1 MRWWVSLVVSGS
13 LPLSF
18 FSCAPAVNGPSVVGT
33 APSASVSASTSTS
46 ALSGGAL
53 SGVTGGG
60 KVPMVLFPLGFDPAE
75 ERPLG
80 PGEKLYVGDGGE
92 RWIVREKEGSPM
104 QHEAAKQLAP
114 ESLVAARQVAE
125 GWVFLGVT
133 GTVFTAKT
141 PLGPLESQR
150 PAPKAFRA
158 VSAGKDAF
166 VGLTASGELHRSV
179 DRGKTWSEVS
189 LPTKHATTLLLS
201 STGQGLVLAPPL
213 VFATMDDGATFARV
227 ASPIGAIR
235 LRSGQNEAVLVE
247 GLGYFPGAKPGA
259 PPRLSLYT
267 TGTLEAGPK
276 ISAQTKGAHSLY
288 FPYDGPHL
296 AHAAAIA
303 DGKATLAAGVVYEP
317 FVDSSGDVPWWRLS
331 TYELGQSPSISTLGL
346 PPACAD
352 AFVSSAGALALVACV
367 ADADPDKPNSK
378 PQLIVTRT
386 EDRGKTWA
394 VEPLVEFE
402 GSLKRVRAIGKS
414 AVLLE
419 TDYFSPAPHGLWIRA
434 GKAKPVRVDLK
445 LGKDETAP
453 NFTQIVASEDGS
465 RVFATGSRTTK
476 NAEGDEV
483 TKQHLW
489 VSKDGGR
496 TFTSKPL
503 PDPEADNA
511 IVSEPVSLQV
521 EGTTATLMVPYDQRM
536 VRYAT
541 KDDGA
546 TFDRVFID
554 LEADQIS
561 MAGDRGLA
569 TTFDKAF
576 ETLDG
581 GRTWTKVTMPTKRRF
596 GFEALACAKTGC
608 VLGDRGVRLG
618 WELAGPGDVKPWK
631 PEAPKGPAKK
641 PSVGLP
647 IACTTGIKPAKLG
660 ALEHVQW
667 NDRRAFGVQ
676 RGEDGAFDV
685 VIAEANSAGE
695 AATRVATL
703 FGKGKA
709 KAKYTS
715 AVQATVDGVFVA
727 RAIPSE
733 TGGPTDVEVAFFT
746 AATNKVTTTTLP
758 KAVTFPKPVGKKPP
772 VTRLELHAA
781 VVAGFG
787 AYLYVGDKLHAIG
800 AAGKANLLPLPEKLP
815 FGENYRAI
823 HQAGVTQLVSFHP
836 VAGGLAAFVG
846 SLDDS
851 GKSFSPAFHGLAADA
866 IGAYGVTTLAG
877 APYLTVSIKA
887 TDGTEG
893 HAYALRI
900 DAKGTGDPLP
910 LTAASPL
917 AACAGNDPGLSWDQ
931 RSVSGVTVD
940 GKPRWGNFDLVMR
953 GTDKACVAGLVQPGS
968 EGLSASL
975 ATGGVVLKRVGKDLE
990 ARGLKC
996 KLP

>member
-1 MRWWVSLVVSGS
+1 MRWWVSFVAFGS

-18 FSCAPAVNGPSVVGT
+18 FSCAPAVNGPSVVGP
-33 APSASVSASTSTS
+33 APSTSTS
-46 ALSGGAL
+46 ASASTSALAGGAV

-75 ERPLG
+75 ERVLG

-114 ESLVAARQVAE
+114 ESLVAARQVPE

-141 PLGPLESQR
+141 PLGPLDSQR
-150 PAPKAFRA
+150 PAPRAFRA

-166 VGLTASGELHRSV
+166 VGLTPSGELHRSV
-179 DRGKTWSEVS
+179 DRGKTWSEVA
-189 LPTKHATTLLLS
+189 LPSKHATSLLLS
-201 STGQGLVLAPPL
+201 SVGQGLVLAPPL
-213 VFATMDDGATFARV
+213 VFATLDDGATFARV
-227 ASPIGAIR
+227 ASPIGAMR
-235 LRSGQNEAVLVE
+235 LRLGQNESVVVE
-247 GLGYFPGAKPGA
+247 GLGFLGPAKPGG
-259 PPRLSLYT
+259 PPRLSNYA
-267 TGTLEAGPK
+267 TGALEAGPK
-276 ISAQTKGAHSLY
+276 ITAETKGGRTLY

-296 AHAAAIA
+296 AHASAIA

-352 AFVSSAGALALVACV
+352 AFASSAGALALVACV
-367 ADADPDKPNSK
+367 ADADPEKPNSK

-402 GSLKRVRAIGKS
+402 GSLKRVRAIGKT

-419 TDYFSPAPHGLWIRA
+419 TDYSAPAPHGLWIRT

-445 LGKDETAP
+445 LGKDEAAP
-453 NFTQIVASEDGS
+453 NFAQIVASDDGS
-465 RVFATGSRTTK
+465 RVFATAARTTK

-496 TFTSKPL
+496 TFTSRAL
-503 PDPEADNA
+503 PDPDDLVVAD
-511 IVSEPVSLQV
+511 PVSLQV
-521 EGTTATLMVPYDQRM
+521 EGNIATLIVPYDQRM

-546 TFDRVFID
+546 TFDRAFVD

-561 MAGDRGLA
+561 MAGERGLA
-569 TTFDKAF
+569 TTAGKAF
-576 ETLDG
+576 ETVDG
-581 GRTWTKVTMPTKRRF
+581 GRTWTKVTMPTRRRF
-596 GFEALACAKTGC
+596 GFDAIACAKAGC

-618 WELAGPGDVKPWK
+618 WEVAGPADVKPWK
-631 PEAPKGPAKK
+631 PEAPTAPSPKPKAGP
-641 PSVGLP
+641 P
-647 IACTTGIKPAKLG
+647 IACTTGAKPAKLG
-660 ALEHVQW
+660 ALEQLQW
-667 NDRRAFGVQ
+667 SDRRVFGVL

-685 VIAEANSAGE
+685 VIAEANAAGE
-695 AATRVATL
+695 AGTRVVPL

-709 KAKYTS
+709 KTKYSS
-715 AVQATVDGVFVA
+715 AIHATVDGVLVA
-727 RAIPSE
+727 RAIPSD

-746 AATNKVTTTTLP
+746 APTGKVTTATLP

-772 VTRLELHAA
+772 TTRLELRAV
-781 VVAGFG
+781 VVAGLG
-787 AYLYVGDKLHAIG
+787 AWVFVGDKLHSVG
-800 AAGKANLLPLPEKLP
+800 VNGKVSTPPLPEKLP
-815 FGENYRAI
+815 IGENYLGVRG
-823 HQAGVTQLVSFHP
+823 AGVSHLVAFHP
-836 VAGGLAAFVG
+836 IGAGLTAFVG
-846 SLDDS
+846 VLDDG
-851 GKSFSPAFHGLAADA
+851 GKTFSSNAYGLAADA
-866 IGAYGVTTLAG
+866 VGAYGVTTLAG

-887 TDGTEG
+887 TEGTEG

-910 LTAASPL
+910 LIAASPL

-931 RSVSGVTVD
+931 RAVSGVTVD

-953 GTDKACVAGLVQPGS
+953 GTDKACVAGLVQTGS